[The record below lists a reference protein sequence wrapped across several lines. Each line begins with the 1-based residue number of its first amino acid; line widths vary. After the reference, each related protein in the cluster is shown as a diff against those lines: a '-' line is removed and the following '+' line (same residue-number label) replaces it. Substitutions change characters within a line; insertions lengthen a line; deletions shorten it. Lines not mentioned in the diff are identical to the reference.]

1 MGSREWKMGA
11 SREDR
16 TQRYATSWDLG
27 YVTIITKTRVQ
38 RHVYSGIMYQYR
50 QGPAIWIW
58 AMWQI
63 NNGDFLRHFLKQ
75 PD

>member
-27 YVTIITKTRVQ
+27 YVTIITKNRVQ
-38 RHVYSGIMYQYR
+38 RRIFRDYVSVSSGSSDL
-50 QGPAIWIW
+50 
-58 AMWQI
+58 
-63 NNGDFLRHFLKQ
+63 NLSNVTN
-75 PD
+75 